1 MSVMISN
8 RFLHAVKLVD
18 ATLLMQLSFFPDH
31 LDLLLLL
38 FLNLGK
44 LISLLFDKYL
54 GFYQ

>member
-1 MSVMISN
+1 MISN